1 MKSFL
6 FVCTGNI
13 CRSPTAEALFN
24 HKIKEKNIN
33 ARCDSAGTH
42 AYHVGE
48 KPDYRAIEIAKERGV
63 DMNELRARV
72 LTKEDFNDFDYIVA
86 MDKGHERRMRRM
98 VDEALHEK
106 IVLFMDY
113 HPDFEGV
120 DVPDPYYT
128 DKKAFIKMYDM
139 IDQSLDH
146 LMASLT

>member
-24 HKIKEKNIN
+24 HKIKEKNIA

-48 KPDYRAIEIAKERGV
+48 KPDYRAIELANERGV
-63 DMNELRARV
+63 NMDDLRARV
-72 LTKEDFNDFDYIVA
+72 LINEDFDEFDYIVA
-86 MDKGHERRMRRM
+86 MDKGHERKMRRM
-98 VDEALHEK
+98 VDDSYHDK
-106 IVLFMDY
+106 IILFMDF
-113 HPDFEGV
+113 HPDLQGV

-128 DKKAFIKMYDM
+128 DRKAFVKMYDM

-146 LMASLT
+146 LMKTLS